1 MNILSLNGGGS
12 SGYMTALI
20 LAKLEKEYN
29 NKHVC
34 AEMFDLIAGVS
45 TGSIIGA
52 LLAKGLSAQE
62 VVEKYREFIPE
73 IFGKKNWMLWS
84 RPLYSRKVLIKLMM
98 DNLNVEMKDCKTKF
112 MTYAVSVSKPQLQVE
127 FWKSWKEE
135 SASVKLYDA
144 CLASSAAPVYFEP
157 HEFNGKRYIDGGVAA
172 NNPSMN
178 AIAQAIRL
186 NVPLENLYNVNIVC
200 SEEHGY
206 DNSEKLNSIIHW
218 SPKLAGIFTYACS
231 DSVHYQ
237 AHSLLGFNNHFI
249 QPDVSLSIDSQ
260 DFGQMEAIAA
270 GLWKE
275 HGQTICDNVFF

>member
-1 MNILSLNGGGS
+1 MNILSLNGGGT

-20 LAKLEKEYN
+20 LAKLEKEYG
-29 NKHVC
+29 NKHTC
-34 AEMFDLIAGVS
+34 AELFDLIAGVS

-73 IFGKKNWMLWS
+73 IFGHRNWMLLTK
-84 RPLYSRKVLIKLMM
+84 PLYSRDPLVKLMKEHL
-98 DNLNVEMKDCKTKF
+98 DVEMKDCKTKF
-112 MTYAVSVSKPQLQVE
+112 MTYSVSVSKPQMEVDV
-127 FWKSWKEE
+127 WKSWREE
-135 SASVKLYDA
+135 YSRFKLYDI

-157 HEFNGKRYIDGGVAA
+157 YCFNGKRYIDGSFAT

-178 AIAQAIRL
+178 AIAEALRL
-186 NVPLENLYNVNIVC
+186 NVPLQNIYNVNIVC

-206 DNSEKLNSIIHW
+206 DESDKLKTVFNWI
-218 SPKLAGIFTYACS
+218 PKISSVYSYACS

-249 QPDVSLSIDSQ
+249 QPDISLAIDSKNLT
-260 DFGQMEAIAA
+260 QMEAIADV
-270 GLWKE
+270 LWKE
-275 HGQTICDNVFF
+275 HGRTICSNIFF